1 MKGVF
6 ETIKGWLV
14 QYDFIVFAV
23 VFGSF
28 AQDRATRVSDMDI
41 GLYTERRI
49 DLLELG
55 LVIADLETVCHG
67 RVDVVTL
74 NELYKT
80 NPVLAY
86 DVVSKGQLILCRD
99 DDSFTDFKRET
110 FLYYLDTAYLRA
122 NVDETLNRRLCEK
135 RFGQRNY
142 VGTH

>member
-6 ETIKGWLV
+6 DTIKGCLV
-14 QYDFIVFAV
+14 QYDFIVFTV

-28 AQDRATRVSDMDI
+28 AEGRATLVSDMDI
-41 GLYTERRI
+41 GLYTARHI

-55 LVIADLETVCHG
+55 LVVADLESVCHG
-67 RVDVVTL
+67 RIDVVVL
-74 NELYKT
+74 NGLYKT

-86 DVVSKGQLILCRD
+86 DIVSKGQLVLCRD